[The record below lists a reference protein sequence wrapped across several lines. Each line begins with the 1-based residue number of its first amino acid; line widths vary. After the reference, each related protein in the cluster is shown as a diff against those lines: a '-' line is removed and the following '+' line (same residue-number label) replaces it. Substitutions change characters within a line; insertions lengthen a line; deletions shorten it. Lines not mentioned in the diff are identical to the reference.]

1 MEKSGVQKSLS
12 LTIRSSGIL
21 QSGVF
26 LGYCGLKLE
35 RRFKVVLLS
44 GTMGVLGS
52 LAAYAGPTGLP
63 FGAEFEKMGPAGPVA
78 SQTTDECLPS
88 DIACLLLRPVGAVP
102 GGPTAGAGE
111 RGQDGGS
118 GGSGGGGGSGDGGG
132 FGGGG
137 GDPPGDDPPGDGDN
151 GVGNGD
157 SGTATGQAGLGEGDT
172 SNPGDEGR
180 GFGRNGGGNAGGGS
194 PPDHE

>member
-102 GGPTAGAGE
+102 GGPPRPERENGARTTAPAAVAAAL
-111 RGQDGGS
+111 RAAVLRAMILRVTILRVTI
-118 GGSGGGGGSGDGGG
+118 
-132 FGGGG
+132 
-137 GDPPGDDPPGDGDN
+137 PLATILRATILRA
-151 GVGNGD
+151 
-157 SGTATGQAGLGEGDT
+157 TATTALAMEIAAPTPVRTAWQKATPAILD
-172 SNPGDEGR
+172 
-180 GFGRNGGGNAGGGS
+180 
-194 PPDHE
+194 

>member
-1 MEKSGVQKSLS
+1 MEISGVQKSLS

-26 LGYCGLKLE
+26 LGYCGLKFE

-102 GGPTAGAGE
+102 GAPRPERENGARTTAPAAVAAL
-111 RGQDGGS
+111 RAAVLRTMI
-118 GGSGGGGGSGDGGG
+118 
-132 FGGGG
+132 
-137 GDPPGDDPPGDGDN
+137 PRATILLATIPLATIPRATIPRATILRA
-151 GVGNGD
+151 
-157 SGTATGQAGLGEGDT
+157 TATTALAMEIAAPTPVRTAWKKATPAILD
-172 SNPGDEGR
+172 
-180 GFGRNGGGNAGGGS
+180 
-194 PPDHE
+194 

>member
-1 MEKSGVQKSLS
+1 MLLIVSVKLKIRMAKMEKSGVQKSLS

-63 FGAEFEKMGPAGPVA
+63 FGAEF
-78 SQTTDECLPS
+78 
-88 DIACLLLRPVGAVP
+88 
-102 GGPTAGAGE
+102 
-111 RGQDGGS
+111 
-118 GGSGGGGGSGDGGG
+118 
-132 FGGGG
+132 
-137 GDPPGDDPPGDGDN
+137 
-151 GVGNGD
+151 
-157 SGTATGQAGLGEGDT
+157 
-172 SNPGDEGR
+172 
-180 GFGRNGGGNAGGGS
+180 
-194 PPDHE
+194 